1 MKSVHLLSSEWWS
14 PHKETDLE
22 LIQESINCGNEVIV
36 VGCSGVLDACYI
48 NPKHS
53 WLDCVRC
60 VGMKNAGL
68 SYLIGKY
75 TYVELLDKR
84 FESNGYIEL
93 RDLPN
98 NLKSFLMLKDG
109 QLDIGYAVGTYLVD
123 VTRDSSLNPS
133 EQKDLVTKL
142 LIATSRSYRWFL
154 NFFSA
159 EKPDII
165 YAMNG
170 RHLQYRSILQAALDL
185 GLDIRMHERG
195 GEKNKYML
203 YPRCLPHDR
212 GYFRQLVKNAR
223 LEMTEEF
230 IEKEGGKFFTDK
242 VAGKDNNWF
251 SYVTEQEVDRLPP
264 DFHSYSRKTSFFL
277 CSDFE
282 CAAVSQEWDWYVYPD
297 QITGIQMI
305 CAEMAQKCPE
315 MHFFIRMH
323 PNMKNDKATPRIS
336 SVVSNIKNATLIP
349 PDSSISS
356 YGLMMRSDCVLT
368 FGSTIGIEAC
378 FWGKPSVLIC
388 PAMYEDFDVA
398 INCHSHSEVIRALLD
413 PGHAKNKKE
422 AMLYGAIMATMG
434 NDFKHVV
441 MENPFK
447 GTFNGKVVTN
457 VTEPWRR
464 VTLKM
469 ASFFN

>member
-1 MKSVHLLSSEWWS
+1 MKTFHLLSSEWWS

-22 LIQESINCGNEVIV
+22 LIQESINSGNEVIV
-36 VGCSGVLDACYI
+36 IGCSGVLDACLI
-48 NPKHS
+48 NPKHN
-53 WLDCVRC
+53 WMDCLRC
-60 VGMKNAGL
+60 VGTRNTGL
-68 SYLIGKY
+68 SYLNGSY
-75 TYVELLDKR
+75 RYVHLLDNR
-84 FESNGYIEL
+84 FESQSDFVLKNIPDNL
-93 RDLPN
+93 QDL
-98 NLKSFLMLKDG
+98 LKIKDG
-109 QLDIGYAVGTYLVD
+109 HLEIGYAIGTYLVD
-123 VTRDSSLNPS
+123 VTRDSFLNPS
-133 EQKDLVTKL
+133 NQKDLVTKL

-154 NFFSA
+154 KFFSA
-159 EKPDII
+159 ERPDII

-195 GEKNKYML
+195 GAKNKYML

-212 GYFRQLVKNAR
+212 SFFSQLVKNAR
-223 LEMTEEF
+223 LEMNEEF
-230 IEKEGGKFFTDK
+230 IEKEGERFFTDK

-264 DFHSYSRKTSFFL
+264 NFHSYSKKTSFFL

-282 CAAVSQEWDWYVYPD
+282 CAAVSKEWDWYVYPD
-297 QITGIQMI
+297 QISGIQMI
-305 CAEMAQKCPE
+305 CAEIAQKEPD

-336 SVVSNIKNATLIP
+336 GIVENIKNATLIP

-398 INCHSHSEVIRALLD
+398 VNCRSHSEVIQALLS
-413 PGHAKNKKE
+413 PGPAKSKKE

-434 NDFKHVV
+434 QQFKNVK
-441 MENPFK
+441 METPFRGTFK
-447 GTFNGKVVTN
+447 GKNVQVVR
-457 VTEPWRR
+457 EPWRR
-464 VTLKM
+464 IALKM
-469 ASFFN
+469 ASLLP